1 MYKVLFFTG
10 TGNKKLLHLALFSCS
25 IFSKGILM
33 WSFSFIKLC
42 IFHTVHVTTLLVV
55 LYMDIPLLVLSSKG
69 GEFIMLYTII
79 FLSAIPLL
87 TSATFVAI
95 YKSLSRSQIEY
106 CCSAWSHRLYSNNNL
121 KTLESVQIEVFSHKT
136 IIVNTKKLKTE
147 LII

>member
-42 IFHTVHVTTLLVV
+42 NFHTVHVTTLLVV

-79 FLSAIPLL
+79 FLAAIPLL
-87 TSATFVAI
+87 ISATFVAI
-95 YKSLSRSQIEY
+95 YKSLSRSQIGY
-106 CCSAWSHRLYSNNNL
+106 CSAWSHRLYSNNNL

>member
-1 MYKVLFFTG
+1 MYKVLFSLELVIK
-10 TGNKKLLHLALFSCS
+10 NCFSCS

-42 IFHTVHVTTLLVV
+42 SFHTVHVTTLLVV

-79 FLSAIPLL
+79 FLAAIPLL

-106 CCSAWSHRLYSNNNL
+106 CCSGWSHRLYSNNNL
-121 KTLESVQIEVFSHKT
+121 KTLESIQIEVLSHKT
-136 IIVNTKKLKTE
+136 IIVNTKKLK
-147 LII
+147 LNWLYKQSI